1 VLDTTTEYDSEEHN
15 IEAILLR
22 DQVARQ
28 CSLVTELLDIV
39 SGGNPDDY
47 EAREAALQIV
57 RLFLLLSTIVLLLAL
72 TLPHVTQTVL
82 LEETE
87 EIRDHFNKRHGML
100 IVTQAL
106 QIARSREI
114 LSILLRIVNLVCN
127 SLACILFFFYELI
140 RETSNPDR
148 WVRSRRT
155 RETRC
160 KSGSSEGEGDVN

>member
-28 CSLVTELLDIV
+28 CTLVTELLDIV

-127 SLACILFFFYELI
+127 SLACIL
-140 RETSNPDR
+140 
-148 WVRSRRT
+148 
-155 RETRC
+155 
-160 KSGSSEGEGDVN
+160 SSSVS